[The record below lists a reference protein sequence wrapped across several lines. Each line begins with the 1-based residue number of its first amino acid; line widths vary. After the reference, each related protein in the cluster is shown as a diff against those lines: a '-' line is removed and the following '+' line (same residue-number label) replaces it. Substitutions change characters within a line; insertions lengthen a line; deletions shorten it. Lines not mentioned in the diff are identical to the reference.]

1 LCLQQSGVLP
11 AAKFVLFFLLCVSSR
26 VGRGWIHGG
35 IEGFKLERTIVWK
48 SINQTINQ
56 SIKKKN
62 LGPRGGQTERLL
74 LFVGIIIVGGFV
86 LWS

>member
-35 IEGFKLERTIVWK
+35 IEGFKLGKNDCLE
-48 SINQTINQ
+48 INQ
-56 SIKKKN
+56 SINQSRKRKN
-62 LGPRGGQTERLL
+62 LGLRGGETERLL
-74 LFVGIIIVGGFV
+74 LFFVGIIIVGGFV